1 MWGKSFAAALLAP
14 PLAVALVGLA
24 ALMSSNQ
31 HRDTLPALLM
41 FFPIWVALMAAAFL
55 FKSGLRAWLWMGGA
69 TVLGFGLLYALK
81 ASGLVRIAA

>member
-31 HRDTLPALLM
+31 QRDTLPALLM
-41 FFPIWVALMAAAFL
+41 FFPVWVALMASAFL

>member
-14 PLAVALVGLA
+14 LLAVALVGLA
-24 ALMSSNQ
+24 ALLSSNQ
-31 HRDTLPALLM
+31 QRDTLPALLL
-41 FFPIWVALMAAAFL
+41 FFPVWVALMAAAFH

-69 TVLGFGLLYALK
+69 TLAGFGLLIALK